1 MWSCPRDATWINPGE
16 NVRCVSPAD
25 IIMLLKSSDFIV
37 HDLCHPFD
45 CCIDSKS
52 SGEGAGSGYLTQDGQ
67 LEPGQSPPG
76 GGGTDESGGGEN
88 SWRRPGR
95 VVLALRRWFDG
106 LRNSMEFRC
115 FVRNGT
121 LVGISQR
128 HCSQAFEFLLDSKRQ
143 IIDTLASF
151 HDQTVRGAFR
161 LDCRARVSARTCV
174 CVSARAC
181 VCVNACHTHSP
192 THTSLLLS
200 HTRTYRSIQ
209 LGQLCDGLLHQ
220 VALCVCVFVLSV
232 FICVCVRLRPS
243 LSHPSLCFSVH
254 LFMDM
259 HVCIRARDW
268 RVFIVDFN
276 VFGGLTQPLLF
287 SWADLLALDPAAD
300 EDELLK
306 DGAAVLDPVDGHGR
320 GTPAQEAGPAM
331 LEARDMLRCESRD
344 DRVDQ
349 EDRIQSALN
358 AERLPHPL
366 GLSDGGEGEGGNEG
380 GEAVCEDG
388 LVRGHGV
395 TRGVELRLV
404 TKGNLLPNLS
414 MYSRLPAD
422 LLDLT
427 NASAIDDTVRAL
439 S

>member
-76 GGGTDESGGGEN
+76 GGGTDESGAGED

-161 LDCRARVSARTCV
+161 LDCRARALVCAHVRVCVCARVRVCECVSHSLTRSHLFASLSHTHIQVDSART
-174 CVSARAC
+174 
-181 VCVNACHTHSP
+181 
-192 THTSLLLS
+192 
-200 HTRTYRSIQ
+200 
-209 LGQLCDGLLHQ
+209 
-220 VALCVCVFVLSV
+220 
-232 FICVCVRLRPS
+232 
-243 LSHPSLCFSVH
+243 
-254 LFMDM
+254 
-259 HVCIRARDW
+259 
-268 RVFIVDFN
+268 
-276 VFGGLTQPLLF
+276 
-287 SWADLLALDPAAD
+287 
-300 EDELLK
+300 
-306 DGAAVLDPVDGHGR
+306 
-320 GTPAQEAGPAM
+320 AM
-331 LEARDMLRCESRD
+331 
-344 DRVDQ
+344 
-349 EDRIQSALN
+349 
-358 AERLPHPL
+358 
-366 GLSDGGEGEGGNEG
+366 
-380 GEAVCEDG
+380 
-388 LVRGHGV
+388 
-395 TRGVELRLV
+395 
-404 TKGNLLPNLS
+404 
-414 MYSRLPAD
+414 
-422 LLDLT
+422 
-427 NASAIDDTVRAL
+427 
-439 S
+439 